1 MNSQKLIFLKG
12 KTLYLRPLTEDD
24 VHGNYSKWLNDE
36 EVVKYNSHGRFPQT
50 KKKLLEYVNLVKHS
64 MNIIVLAI
72 IDIKSEKHIGN
83 ISLQSINW
91 IDRNAEIAFVLGEK
105 NFWSKGIMFE
115 AGSMMLDHAFKVLNL
130 HRVYC
135 GTSSQNLGM
144 QKLALKL
151 GMKKEGER
159 IDAIFKNNRYHSIL
173 EYGIINSF

>member
-1 MNSQKLIFLKG
+1 M
-12 KTLYLRPLTEDD
+12 
-24 VHGNYSKWLNDE
+24 NDE

-105 NFWSKGIMFE
+105 NFWSKGFHYNTTFNIAVTSIFNNE
-115 AGSMMLDHAFKVLNL
+115 AG
-130 HRVYC
+130 
-135 GTSSQNLGM
+135 
-144 QKLALKL
+144 
-151 GMKKEGER
+151 
-159 IDAIFKNNRYHSIL
+159 IKNFQARL
-173 EYGIINSF
+173 